1 MAKRIKKRQTPG
13 LDTDT
18 TVDDQDQCN
27 SERGSWYPKDTDNFH
42 WVLSRYTKI
51 GPDGTLHLDHRYL
64 DVRDISLVEL
74 IECENEANKNTPGYV
89 HVSDESIISRLEA
102 FNDSNPN
109 KDCRRWFTLLR
120 DLQTAAG
127 GKHSVRQINTKH
139 INTRSRWSVPF
150 KSLHEVGYLI
160 KNQTQRSLARY
171 KSSHP
176 SQAQPPYRTNVEKKN
191 LASIKAM
198 KKYVQHR
205 HYVEL
210 RYPERSY
217 HSFTFTEPVDD
228 ADVSDDIS
236 EPERWIRAMIK
247 RHGPPMV
254 LYMDKCAQ
262 NLTNSYI

>member
-89 HVSDESIISRLEA
+89 HVSDESIISRLEV

-109 KDCRRWFTLLR
+109 KD
-120 DLQTAAG
+120 
-127 GKHSVRQINTKH
+127 
-139 INTRSRWSVPF
+139 
-150 KSLHEVGYLI
+150 
-160 KNQTQRSLARY
+160 
-171 KSSHP
+171 
-176 SQAQPPYRTNVEKKN
+176 
-191 LASIKAM
+191 
-198 KKYVQHR
+198 
-205 HYVEL
+205 
-210 RYPERSY
+210 
-217 HSFTFTEPVDD
+217 
-228 ADVSDDIS
+228 
-236 EPERWIRAMIK
+236 
-247 RHGPPMV
+247 
-254 LYMDKCAQ
+254 
-262 NLTNSYI
+262 